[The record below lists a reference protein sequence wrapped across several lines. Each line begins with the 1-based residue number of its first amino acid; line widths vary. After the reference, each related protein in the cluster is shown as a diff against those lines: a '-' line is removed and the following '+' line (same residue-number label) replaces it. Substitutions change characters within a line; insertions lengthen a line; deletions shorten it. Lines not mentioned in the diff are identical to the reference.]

1 MEAAN
6 LVPFSVYRD
15 LAHAFGKEHNV
26 DSKLVNIFSFFFW
39 WCLLRVVV
47 GGNTIYL
54 RGMYTYDTDIFS
66 IYIYNYCI

>member
-26 DSKLVNIFSFFFW
+26 DSKLVNIFSFFFLVVSFEGGSW
-39 WCLLRVVV
+39 W
-47 GGNTIYL
+47 
-54 RGMYTYDTDIFS
+54 
-66 IYIYNYCI
+66 